1 MAKTNLSKN
10 VTIAENLVA
19 EIVPPAELVEDAGAE
34 TVAEDAA
41 ASTPDASGPVDA
53 PIEPGAVKS
62 GSGTEKSGL
71 VESAPIGSGLVES
84 SQDIDELIN
93 ALKSLLSAVEKLQ
106 KVRQEVGD
114 IKPLILRMLDGE
126 IMAGEELEQLKTGV
140 AGLFRLTRAYTDHQ
154 MALSKAQPARTFLDE
169 VLKVR
174 DTQRSL

>member
-10 VTIAENLVA
+10 MTIAESL
-19 EIVPPAELVEDAGAE
+19 EGAE
-34 TVAEDAA
+34 
-41 ASTPDASGPVDA
+41 VDA
-53 PIEPGAVKS
+53 PPDLEEDSDAVPVAQDEAPLPIAAPNVPV
-62 GSGTEKSGL
+62 GSAP
-71 VESAPIGSGLVES
+71 VESAPVEAG
-84 SQDIDELIN
+84 QDIDELIN